1 MNFTIKS
8 YIKYVSRKNL
18 LLPGLALLVTAILLI
33 ILPLKYEFNPPKASS
48 GDEIRTLSEKK
59 IGFTDFTLE
68 NLHYSNYDYYTGN
81 KKVSA
86 CYYYVLDEG
95 SHPSCTFIL
104 IPVEN
109 TQNKSETLATYTAK
123 AKIVKGDKRFEK
135 FTKAFAADI
144 GWNVKD
150 LKNICGGYVVS
161 EYDYHPG
168 LTIFI
173 TILLIL
179 LLAISVIYFVANLIF
194 MYKPHLHPA
203 CKRLHK
209 YGLSRRDFK
218 EIDYELSNYL
228 LFKAGNMYVTE
239 NYLVI
244 FGKRNLWMVPLYN
257 IVWAYQFAIWNPFV
271 NKSKLNYNLTIITSP
286 KTHVIIRGNK
296 KSNTDKVLVFLKNN
310 FTHISVGYSEEIKKN
325 LKGLI

>member
-1 MNFTIKS
+1 MNFTINS
-8 YIKYVSRKNL
+8 YIKYVSKKNL
-18 LLPGLALLVTAILLI
+18 LLPGIVAVITAILLI
-33 ILPLKYEFNPPKASS
+33 ALPLKYEFNPPKTSS
-48 GDEIRTLSEKK
+48 NEEIKALSKKK

-95 SHPSCTFIL
+95 VHPSCTFIL
-104 IPVEN
+104 IPIEN

-123 AKIVKGDKRFEK
+123 AKIIKGDKRFEK
-135 FTKAFAADI
+135 FIESFASDI
-144 GWNVKD
+144 GWNSSD

-179 LLAISVIYFVANLIF
+179 LLAISVVYFLANLVF
-194 MYKPHLHPA
+194 MFKPHLHPS

-209 YGLSRRDFK
+209 YGLARRDFK

-286 KTHVIIRGNK
+286 KTYVLVRGNK
-296 KSNTDKVLVFLKNN
+296 KANTDKVLAFLKNN
-310 FTHISVGYSEEIKKN
+310 FTHISIGYSEKIKKS